1 MSCGTFSLSHARR
14 FNICHNVPSAGRPCQ
29 RCIGTGRAQS
39 CRDTPVC
46 LLPAVSLLMQPSVDV
61 SRIVSQH
68 KKRGRPKLNVW
79 SENVIFSPSS
89 VVTGSDRSVI
99 ADPRQF
105 AGHGPTK
112 QLSFLDASPRDTV
125 SNSPT
130 VYRDGAGNLPSEFHS
145 GKLLCH

>member
-1 MSCGTFSLSHARR
+1 MHAIMCLQLAGLASVVSVLVGRR
-14 FNICHNVPSAGRPCQ
+14 AAG
-29 RCIGTGRAQS
+29 ILLY
-39 CRDTPVC
+39 VF
-46 LLPAVSLLMQPSVDV
+46 LPAVPLLLQPSVDV

-68 KKRGRPKLNVW
+68 KKRGRPKLNVR

-130 VYRDGAGNLPSEFHS
+130 VNRDGAGNLPSEFHP